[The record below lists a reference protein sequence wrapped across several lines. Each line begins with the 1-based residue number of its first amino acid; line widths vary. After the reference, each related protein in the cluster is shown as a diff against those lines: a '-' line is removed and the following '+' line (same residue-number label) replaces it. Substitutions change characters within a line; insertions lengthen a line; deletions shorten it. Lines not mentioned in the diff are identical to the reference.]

1 MKYGFILAL
10 VSIGAITHSPVKA
23 VHLIAKDEDDTENI
37 QVENIYGIPNEKEKL
52 QMKSKKLAK
61 EKKIL
66 LEKKKKAYVDQFATF
81 SKTLKKSDFDKAL
94 EMKSELLEKN
104 LAK

>member
-1 MKYGFILAL
+1 
-10 VSIGAITHSPVKA
+10 
-23 VHLIAKDEDDTENI
+23 
-37 QVENIYGIPNEKEKL
+37 
-52 QMKSKKLAK
+52 MKSKKLAK

-66 LEKKKKAYVDQFATF
+66 LEKKKKAYVDQFALF

-94 EMKSELLEKN
+94 EMKSDLLEKN